1 MSKNKKNKKGL
12 FDSAPTG
19 EPPIPFIPTDENE
32 RRIAE
37 LERTVSVLVKVV
49 AGTLQPVQGWHP
61 MEAIKELKTI
71 AGVEDV

>member
-1 MSKNKKNKKGL
+1 MSKNKKKKL
-12 FDSAPTG
+12 IFDSAPTG
-19 EPPIPFIPTDENE
+19 EPPIPFVPTDETE

-61 MEAIKELKTI
+61 KEAIEDLKKISKES
-71 AGVEDV
+71 